1 MTLSLLQHL
10 RETEGAALVSET
22 TQNLGLSPDKAT
34 GFINAAL
41 ALVLG
46 RLVTI
51 NKTEGTSAVLDI
63 IDTRNTS
70 ALWQNAEFT
79 QAHNELRS
87 LGGVDDGTSLKA
99 LNLVAEHSLNAI
111 HELDKTASLG
121 KEGINELLEGQSEH
135 LQGHFPDWIYAAAGL
150 PALIGLTTLNTVKEG
165 VASLGSLLRQA
176 GDAIAET
183 ATEVAHKA
191 TDAASSALGGVT
203 DSGASLSDK
212 ASGIVSSVSEK
223 ASEVFNNVSEK
234 ATEVAGNVGEKAAE
248 VLGNVTDKAAD
259 VAANLKDKATEVAS
273 NLGDTASHAVSGA
286 TDAAAEL
293 ANKTSAATAAAAAAA
308 TAAVAA
314 TTAAASDKLHAAS
327 DLLHKTAHGAS
338 DRVNHAT
345 SSVNRVV
352 AEPPSFFK
360 RFLPWLALLAL
371 ALIVLFFWRRCA
383 TEPVPVA
390 VPAAPVATTA
400 TAAALTPAVL
410 SLSTG
415 PHGEL
420 VTCQGTVGNA
430 DLLENFN
437 KAIQAQ
443 FGPAAKCNISVNAAY
458 DTSFAGLAGL
468 SESLGAIKGVPN
480 SSFDLNGNTVT
491 VNGPDAAA
499 NSGLVDRLK
508 ALFGTGV
515 TVAAAAALDAN
526 AAVANGVTAAT
537 NALGAIDASNAK
549 PEDVIHALNLQVINF
564 ATSSDALP
572 EENKAVLDKA
582 VTLIK
587 AIPTLKL
594 AVTGHTDSTGNEKSN
609 QALSERR
616 AKSVVA
622 YLVSQGV
629 DAGAL
634 SAKGVGSAEPIADN
648 VTDQGKFKN
657 RRISFAVADGS
668 GS

>member
-10 RETEGAALVSET
+10 RETQGAALVSET
-22 TQNLGLSPDKAT
+22 TQKLGLSPDKAT

-51 NKTEGTSAVLDI
+51 NKTEGTSKVLDI
-63 IDTRNTS
+63 IDSNDTA

-79 QAHNELRS
+79 QAYNELRT
-87 LGGVDDGTSLKA
+87 LGGVDDATSLQA
-99 LNLVAEHSLNAI
+99 LNLVASHSLNAI
-111 HELDKTASLG
+111 LDLDKTASLG
-121 KEGINELLEGQSEH
+121 KEGINELLEGQEEH

-150 PALIGLTTLNTVKEG
+150 PALIGATALSTVKEG

-191 TDAASSALGGVT
+191 TDAATTALGGVT
-203 DSGASLSDK
+203 DSTASLSEK
-212 ASGIVSSVSEK
+212 ASGIVSNVSDK
-223 ASEVFNNVSEK
+223 ASEAISSAGVKAAIVAGTVGDK
-234 ATEVAGNVGEKAAE
+234 ATE
-248 VLGNVTDKAAD
+248 VLGNVTAQASEA
-259 VAANLKDKATEVAS
+259 AANLKDKATTVAA
-273 NLGDTASHAVSGA
+273 NLGDSASHAVSGA

-293 ANKTSAATAAAAAAA
+293 AAKTTAATAAAAAAA

-314 TTAAASDKLHAAS
+314 TTAAAADKLHAAG
-327 DLLHKTAHGAS
+327 DLLHKTAHNAS
-338 DRVNHAT
+338 DRVNHAA

-352 AEPPSFFK
+352 AQPPSFFV

-390 VPAAPVATTA
+390 PAAVVAA
-400 TAAALTPAVL
+400 KPAAALIPALL
-410 SLSTG
+410 SLSTSAN
-415 PHGEL
+415 GEL
-420 VTCQGTVGNA
+420 VTCSGTVGNA
-430 DLLENFN
+430 DLLENFT

-443 FGPAAKCNISVNAAY
+443 FGPAAKCDIKINAAY

-491 VNGPDAAA
+491 VNGPDATA

-515 TVAAAAALDAN
+515 AVSAAAALDAN
-526 AAVANGVTAAT
+526 AAVTNGVNAAS
-537 NALGAIDASNAK
+537 NALGSIDASKAK
-549 PEDVIHALNLQVINF
+549 PEDVANALNLQVINF
-564 ATSSDALP
+564 ATGSDALP

-582 VTLIK
+582 VALIK
-587 AIPTLKL
+587 AIPSLKL
-594 AVTGHTDSTGNEKSN
+594 AVTGHTDSSGNEKSN

-622 YLVSQGV
+622 YLVSKGV
-629 DAGAL
+629 DAGSL
-634 SAKGVGSAEPIADN
+634 SAKGVGSAESIADN
-648 VTDQGKFKN
+648 ATDQGKFKN
-657 RRISFAVADGS
+657 RRISFAVATS